1 MFDKSPL
8 KMKGKRIMNKAT
20 YKITTESGHNNVW
33 TFTEHHND
41 GDYGNGNYISVV
53 RGANE
58 LIAYVDV
65 RYQKYV
71 FESFCISYIKQ
82 YFGDNLLKY
91 ERV

>member
-1 MFDKSPL
+1 
-8 KMKGKRIMNKAT
+8 MKKAT
-20 YKITTESGHNNVW
+20 YKITTENGKTR
-33 TFTEHHND
+33 TFVFDEHHNE

-53 RGANE
+53 RVEDDE
-58 LIAYVDV
+58 LIAYIDM

-82 YFGDNLLKY
+82 YFGDNLLSF